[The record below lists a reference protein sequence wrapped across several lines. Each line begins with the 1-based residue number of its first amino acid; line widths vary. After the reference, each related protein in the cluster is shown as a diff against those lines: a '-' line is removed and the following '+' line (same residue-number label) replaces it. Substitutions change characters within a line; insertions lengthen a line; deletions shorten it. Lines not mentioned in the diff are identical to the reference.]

1 MYIRFNSSCCKTFL
15 VYLICLSVLFRPT
28 FAHASNLG
36 GWTLSN
42 PVAKAASTL
51 YQGAKDVMINGKNV
65 AKTSTALITPRA
77 IDVSKVLARGV
88 AGYALS
94 VAVEQLL
101 GAVDWVLDPVNHE
114 IRYKEIVCPDGSK
127 DCASD
132 LLYQAKW
139 ESNQVDWH
147 YSRDAA
153 CTATAARMASVTG
166 NPWKFSGKYSVNNEC
181 IMENKKDPKNIVIVH
196 LSVITKP
203 NDKPAE
209 AEEKKLPL
217 DTVSSKVISNA
228 QSGDASAQSATSAAA
243 ADIVAD
249 AEKDAVKARPI
260 VDQLEANAKTQTDET
275 ATGDATKPN
284 TADPTAP
291 PEVTKISL
299 EFPIFCDWAPT
310 VCEAAQAAISFPTLV
325 TEWWNTANTKAEEW
339 VNSISTA
346 WTTFKDWMKE
356 EEKPIEQ
363 EKPQIQEP
371 DLSLSVTNYIQFG
384 SQCPQDRQ
392 IPLSMG
398 GQTLNLVI
406 SYQPLCIVAQQFRP
420 AVILMAF
427 LAGAFIITNTGRRA
441 ETGD

>member
-209 AEEKKLPL
+209 AEEKKLPCGCPGTMAKTIERKPIVTL
-217 DTVSSKVISNA
+217 QTQPKKSEVIGDT
-228 QSGDASAQSATSAAA
+228 ASELMQWPVQLNLINTSAPYLNNANLLIA
-243 ADIVAD
+243 ADCTAYAYGNFHKDFMKDHITTIVSKYKGRINSWDVVNEALNED
-249 AEKDAVKARPI
+249 GTLRQSVFLKTLGEKYLIDAFKLAEK
-260 VDQLEANAKTQTDET
+260 
-275 ATGDATKPN
+275 
-284 TADPTAP
+284 ADP
-291 PEVTKISL
+291 
-299 EFPIFCDWAPT
+299 
-310 VCEAAQAAISFPTLV
+310 
-325 TEWWNTANTKAEEW
+325 KAELYY
-339 VNSISTA
+339 NDYNI
-346 WTTFKDWMKE
+346 E
-356 EEKPIEQ
+356 E
-363 EKPQIQEP
+363 
-371 DLSLSVTNYIQFG
+371 
-384 SQCPQDRQ
+384 
-392 IPLSMG
+392 
-398 GQTLNLVI
+398 
-406 SYQPLCIVAQQFRP
+406 P
-420 AVILMAF
+420 AKR
-427 LAGAFIITNTGRRA
+427 AGA
-441 ETGD
+441 